1 MLRTVERILLA
12 CETVLVWI
20 AILALIVL
28 MFLTTADATFRY
40 LFNSPITGAYEIT
53 EKYLIT
59 MGIFLAFSYAYRGD
73 VFIRV
78 SFLVD
83 RFPPAAK
90 LIVDYAAQILT
101 LGYCAFFAVATLNE
115 AINSMWEGSTLSA
128 VPIPL
133 APSYF
138 LVPARLHRDGDHGAG
153 RHAESRQ
160 GPVAADAAGQRDGCV
175 TDRHLADRFPLG
187 PLRRRVR

>member
-1 MLRTVERILLA
+1 MLKTVERTLLA

-20 AILALIVL
+20 AVLALIVL

-83 RFPPAAK
+83 RFPPTAK
-90 LIVDYAAQILT
+90 LIVDYAAQLLT
-101 LGYCAFFAVATLNE
+101 LGYCAFFAVSTLNE

-138 LVPARLHRDGDHGAG
+138 LVPLGFIAMGIMVLVDMPKVAKGQSRLMPPAN
-153 RHAESRQ
+153 ET
-160 GPVAADAAGQRDGCV
+160 DASQIV
-175 TDRHLADRFPLG
+175 T
-187 PLRRRVR
+187 